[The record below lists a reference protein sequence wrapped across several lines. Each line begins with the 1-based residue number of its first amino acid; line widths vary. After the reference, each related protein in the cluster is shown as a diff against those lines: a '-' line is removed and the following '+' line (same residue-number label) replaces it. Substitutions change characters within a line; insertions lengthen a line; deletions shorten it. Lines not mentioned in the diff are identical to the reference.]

1 MMDHFVYACAGVKQ
15 RAQWNTMLEKSLVD
29 ILHEH
34 DNPYHRGQNGWSG
47 ETWNAMVEIFHDR
60 NKHVKFDKS
69 QVQDKEKELKRDYRL
84 LKDARMQSG
93 VGWQESTFKL
103 QAEPHLW
110 ENLAIVSYLLI
121 YLSILVNFSQDL
133 SC

>member
-1 MMDHFVYACAGVKQ
+1 
-15 RAQWNTMLEKSLVD
+15 
-29 ILHEH
+29 
-34 DNPYHRGQNGWSG
+34 
-47 ETWNAMVEIFHDR
+47 MVEIFHDR